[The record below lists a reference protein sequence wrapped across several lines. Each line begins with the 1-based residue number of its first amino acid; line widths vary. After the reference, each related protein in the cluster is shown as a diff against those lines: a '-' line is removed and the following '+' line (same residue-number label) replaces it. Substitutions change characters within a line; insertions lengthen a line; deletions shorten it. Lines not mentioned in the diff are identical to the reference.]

1 VCIVELMIALCFDIG
16 SQVCP
21 YVSTY
26 RGQGKNIYV
35 LTYIII
41 CTHFILLR
49 IGGCMSGLG
58 FEWVSPWVVGMITAN
73 CDGG

>member
-1 VCIVELMIALCFDIG
+1 MFPHIG
-16 SQVCP
+16 VKEK
-21 YVSTY
+21 Y
-26 RGQGKNIYV
+26 IYV

-49 IGGCMSGLG
+49 IGGCISGLG